1 MPVLIVPGL
10 HGSERE
16 HWQSYWE
23 RDLPDAYRVMQ
34 ADWNRPNRDDWLRR
48 LVQEIE
54 RRPDAILV
62 GHSLGATLIAHLAA
76 LRLNLPIS
84 GALLVAPADP
94 VPRRTDA
101 PGVDSFAPIP
111 TALFPF
117 PAVVVASRNDPH
129 MAQLRAQQLAKQWGA
144 KFVDAGASGHIN
156 SASGHGRWSQGR
168 MLLQSL
174 RGPGDYDVPVD
185 DTHGVVVSLRPR
197 RRQASEV
204 RAAAV

>member
-34 ADWNRPNRDDWLRR
+34 ADWNRPNRDDWVRR

-54 RRPDAILV
+54 RRPGAVLV

-76 LRLNLPIS
+76 LRLNLSIG

-94 VPRRTDA
+94 APRRTHA
-101 PGVDSFAPIP
+101 PGVQSFAPMP

-117 PAVVVASRNDPH
+117 PAIVVASRNDPH
-129 MAQLRAQQLAKQWGA
+129 MAQLRAQNLAKLWGA
-144 KFVDAGASGHIN
+144 RFVDAGASGHIN
-156 SASGHGRWSQGR
+156 AASGHGRWSQGR
-168 MLLQSL
+168 LLLQSL
-174 RGPGDYDVPVD
+174 RNPGHYEVPVD
-185 DTHGVVVSLRPR
+185 DTHGVVVPLRTR
-197 RRQASEV
+197 RRQAPEA
-204 RAAAV
+204 RAAAG